1 MWYLIREMGA
11 VHKIYRGIYAKSN
24 KFKIFFPSKE
34 KIWIGA
40 LETFAIGGGCQF
52 LLTLDHII
60 ADKKAYMTLPA
71 RKEGI
76 IPGAAN

>member
-24 KFKIFFPSKE
+24 KIHNIFSLKE

-40 LETFAIGGGCQF
+40 LETFAIGEDVSF
-52 LLTLDHII
+52 FNADHII
-60 ADKKAYMTLPA
+60 ADKKPT
-71 RKEGI
+71 
-76 IPGAAN
+76 